1 MLNSLRLLLVFCLAA
16 STSAL
21 VVAPATQNSI
31 AGAELLVQEAGL
43 CAWWRRLSALCAT
56 ASVASQQLHP
66 ALPLAA
72 ICILGVWLS
81 RSPSSGAHDSACIAR
96 EGHGSAGHA
105 PSRRPPCSFGH
116 AVRPVIAAARPL
128 VGRPMMTDEVAAAC
142 QHSSCPQTHAWAAQK
157 GWASGVPASLLALAP
172 SMSATAFLVTRRTRS
187 LRRSR
192 RPRRRRR
199 RSQSRRRRRL
209 ASSGERPRR
218 KRRASSG
225 LVPLPSAVSFCQC
238 RVPSWR
244 LLPTPALMPF
254 RGFHHV
260 DLIAW
265 AIQVYHI
272 PRHNTSPTLRSPL
285 AVYPW
290 VRRAPCRAE
299 WAKVRPS
306 QWCCQYAHHLIPV
319 SENRVLRGIS

>member
-1 MLNSLRLLLVFCLAA
+1 MPTGCVRCHIPTSWIHRGLIEGWALLGVSSPIMLNSLRLLLVFCLAA

-157 GWASGVPASLLALAP
+157 G
-172 SMSATAFLVTRRTRS
+172 
-187 LRRSR
+187 
-192 RPRRRRR
+192 
-199 RSQSRRRRRL
+199 
-209 ASSGERPRR
+209 
-218 KRRASSG
+218 
-225 LVPLPSAVSFCQC
+225 
-238 RVPSWR
+238 
-244 LLPTPALMPF
+244 
-254 RGFHHV
+254 
-260 DLIAW
+260 
-265 AIQVYHI
+265 
-272 PRHNTSPTLRSPL
+272 
-285 AVYPW
+285 
-290 VRRAPCRAE
+290 
-299 WAKVRPS
+299 
-306 QWCCQYAHHLIPV
+306 
-319 SENRVLRGIS
+319 